1 MNDKVRIKI
10 WEADAYLEDA
20 QARLGPD
27 DESSATVAI
36 NHGTN
41 AIIMALDALGLNAG
55 FDPPKRHDL
64 AEVSL
69 RTMMLKGKL
78 AESASAWRDLLIQMS
93 AQRTRLQYRGTLASR
108 ADARRFVRDA
118 VGFVAFARGQV
129 QL

>member
-27 DESSATVAI
+27 DEYSATVAI
-36 NHGTN
+36 NHATN
-41 AIIMALDALGLNAG
+41 AIIMALDALCLNVGL
-55 FDPPKRHDL
+55 DPPKRHDL

-78 AESASAWRDLLIQMS
+78 PESASTWRDLLIQMS
-93 AQRTRLQYRGTLASR
+93 TQRTGLQYRGKLASR
-108 ADARRFVRDA
+108 ADARRFIRDA
-118 VGFVAFARGQV
+118 AGFVAFARSQI